1 MQSKKKQ
8 LMALIVAGFIAVIC
22 FSAILFGPDIIKL
35 LDNKNKRI
43 IKEAN
48 WESDSNLGELSSA
61 SDIKEETY
69 QHLTDSLGNDYI
81 YHININ
87 KERAHKK

>member
-22 FSAILFGPDIIKL
+22 FSTILFGPDIIKL

-48 WESDSNLGELSSA
+48 WESDSRKNNRRRGLRSS
-61 SDIKEETY
+61 S
-69 QHLTDSLGNDYI
+69 
-81 YHININ
+81 
-87 KERAHKK
+87 